1 MSPSNNVISLVQSS
15 PSMSSSLGTSKEL
28 QKLRILC
35 VECGSDL
42 QLTQN
47 IARFLYVLKA
57 TNCQDL
63 EESAS
68 STTSEIFDMHASP
81 LIDDCLGQVQT
92 SNSKN
97 HLKSLLIQMGTKWQ
111 VSNIAEDCVLQTA
124 DETWDSFLLPC
135 DNNSEWLTFS
145 CKGCSI
151 VFDIPTV
158 KGRNLKSMIL
168 FVVYYSSSENIIS
181 EGCQVD
187 KEMER
192 CHVVDEED
200 VVVSYNVDNSVSFSD
215 GDDIGVPAN
224 NNGTCFDQDGIISED
239 KQHWRRVDESSITS
253 GDDAVESD
261 KNYAIPGGSDM
272 ATDKK
277 VTVCGE
283 DENVSD
289 IKNKDAVDK
298 DVKVSVE
305 ADKNAVSI
313 GDKNRFRGLFTKL
326 PPLVRAVLM
335 SRPFWSS
342 LIGILVLIAFHH
354 FKKRRSPDLLT
365 RYTRR
370 GKWLWKVKL
379 VPGIVIFIFSFIV
392 YLRYDMK

>member
-1 MSPSNNVISLVQSS
+1 L
-15 PSMSSSLGTSKEL
+15 
-28 QKLRILC
+28 
-35 VECGSDL
+35 
-42 QLTQN
+42 
-47 IARFLYVLKA
+47 F
-57 TNCQDL
+57 
-63 EESAS
+63 
-68 STTSEIFDMHASP
+68 
-81 LIDDCLGQVQT
+81 
-92 SNSKN
+92 
-97 HLKSLLIQMGTKWQ
+97 
-111 VSNIAEDCVLQTA
+111 VLQTA

-181 EGCQVD
+181 EGCQGLLIINYTKTTIHVFKRDTLTSFEDEDWQSITSNLEPGNKVEVMVVFGEGFIVDKTTISLLYDEPVD

-215 GDDIGVPAN
+215 GDDIGLPAN

-313 GDKNRFRGLFTKL
+313 GDKNVSDNRIT
-326 PPLVRAVLM
+326 
-335 SRPFWSS
+335 
-342 LIGILVLIAFHH
+342 
-354 FKKRRSPDLLT
+354 
-365 RYTRR
+365 
-370 GKWLWKVKL
+370 
-379 VPGIVIFIFSFIV
+379 IFS
-392 YLRYDMK
+392 